1 MQPPASEG
9 SAGGNRPFT
18 AAADLERV
26 QVAFLG
32 LRSQLLELAVGI
44 ATAKG
49 CNSYAEVKLAEAN
62 IALEDSK
69 ISIEDAET
77 KLGSIKDTLQCI
89 GDDLGFDEHAKD
101 LKSSTSSIFAQFPR
115 STAFE
120 KNPSRQ
126 YFDSLPDSRV
136 KSMEAEELEQYAAG
150 WAHPSPTMDELAA
163 KYPELYERIPDVA
176 DPEEP
181 SFDAAEAPWKLLT
194 LDEPQPASLLS
205 IRGGP
210 RPSRAGDSDGDE
222 VESPGPTSAPK
233 RLHGSRVVP
242 PKPKH
247 TGIAPSSVHA
257 NQNPRG
263 SVGRFGVRRFAGA
276 PWSGASSSANVGQVG
291 GKGRPT
297 STLGKSPKK
306 ATTNR

>member
-1 MQPPASEG
+1 MVAIPKSQAPLAS
-9 SAGGNRPFT
+9 AHP
-18 AAADLERV
+18 V
-26 QVAFLG
+26 
-32 LRSQLLELAVGI
+32 
-44 ATAKG
+44 
-49 CNSYAEVKLAEAN
+49 
-62 IALEDSK
+62 
-69 ISIEDAET
+69 
-77 KLGSIKDTLQCI
+77 LQCI
-89 GDDLGFDEHAKD
+89 GGDSGFDEMAKD
-101 LKSSTSSIFAQFPR
+101 LKSSTSPIFSQFPR

-126 YFDSLPDSRV
+126 YLDSLPNSRV
-136 KSMEAEELEQYAAG
+136 KSMEAEELEQYSAG
-150 WAHPSPTMDELAA
+150 WTHPGPTMDELAA

-181 SFDAAEAPWKLLT
+181 SLDAAEAPWKLLT
-194 LDEPQPASLLS
+194 LDEPQPASLLR

-210 RPSRAGDSDGDE
+210 RPSGTGDSDGDE
-222 VESPGPTSAPK
+222 VKSPGPTSAP
-233 RLHGSRVVP
+233 RRFHGSRVVP

-247 TGIAPSSVHA
+247 SGIAPSSVHA

-276 PWSGASSSANVGQVG
+276 PWSGASSSANVGPVG